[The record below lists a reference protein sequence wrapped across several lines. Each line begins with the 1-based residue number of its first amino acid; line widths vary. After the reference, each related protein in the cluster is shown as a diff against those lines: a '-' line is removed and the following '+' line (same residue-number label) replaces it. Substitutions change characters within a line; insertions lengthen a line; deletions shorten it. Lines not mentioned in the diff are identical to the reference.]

1 MLKEGI
7 KGERSLVVTE
17 ECTARALGSGE
28 LPVLATPRMIALVEE
43 TAWKSVAGAL
53 EEGEGTVGTRIDV
66 KHLAATPMG
75 KTVRCVTE
83 LTAVDRKKL
92 TFRAEVFDDAGKVGE
107 GIHERF
113 IVKNGSFLEKA
124 AGRFAD

>member
-107 GIHERF
+107 GVHERF
-113 IVKNGSFLEKA
+113 IVKNGQFLERA
-124 AGRFAD
+124 AGRFAE

>member
-7 KGERSLVVTE
+7 KGERTLLVTE
-17 ECTARALGSGE
+17 DCTARALGSGE

-43 TAWKSVAGAL
+43 TAWKSVSEAL

-107 GIHERF
+107 GVHERF
-113 IVKNGSFLEKA
+113 IVKNGQFLERA
-124 AGRFAD
+124 AGRFAE

>member
-7 KGERSLVVTE
+7 KGERTLLVTE
-17 ECTARALGSGE
+17 DCTARTLGSGE

-43 TAWKSVAGAL
+43 TAWKSVSEAL

-107 GIHERF
+107 GVHERF
-113 IVKNGSFLEKA
+113 IVKNGQFLERA
-124 AGRFAD
+124 AGRFAE

>member
-7 KGERSLVVTE
+7 KGERNLVVTE
-17 ECTARALGSGE
+17 DCTARALGSGE

-107 GIHERF
+107 GVHERF
-113 IVKNGSFLEKA
+113 IVKNGQFLERA

>member
-7 KGERSLVVTE
+7 KGERNLVVTE
-17 ECTARALGSGE
+17 DCTARALGSGE

-92 TFRAEVFDDAGKVGE
+92 TFRVEVFDDAGKVGE
-107 GIHERF
+107 GVHERF
-113 IVKNGSFLEKA
+113 IVKNGQFLERA

>member
-7 KGERSLVVTE
+7 KGERNLVVTE
-17 ECTARALGSGE
+17 DCTARALGSGE

-107 GIHERF
+107 GVHERF
-113 IVKNGSFLEKA
+113 IVKNGKFLERA

>member
-92 TFRAEVFDDAGKVGE
+92 TFRVEVFDDAGKVGE
-107 GIHERF
+107 GVHERF
-113 IVKNGSFLEKA
+113 IVKNGQFLERA
-124 AGRFAD
+124 AGRFAE

>member
-43 TAWKSVAGAL
+43 TAWKSVSEAL

-107 GIHERF
+107 GVHERF
-113 IVKNGSFLEKA
+113 IVKNGPFLEKA